1 MANCP
6 LHGVRAPLPWMILEP
21 TPPPCA
27 AHRRHCGPLCPH
39 SRLAVERGPADL
51 PDVPELA
58 GDTVAHRNTSVAS
71 ECRQA
76 IAFPTAPSLPC
87 PPLPPPLMLTSS
99 LARCRSHPLTAVPHA
114 TMLTGCTMTAR
125 CVPASRRAWL
135 GHLGHFGRWTRLDRE
150 VVGQIWPNTVP
161 RIKILFPLFSISKLL
176 PIFENQYKFVENP

>member
-6 LHGVRAPLPWMILEP
+6 LLGVRAPLPWMFLEP

-27 AHRRHCGPLCPH
+27 AHRRHRGPLCPL

-76 IAFPTAPSLPC
+76 IAFPTAPSLPR
-87 PPLPPPLMLTSS
+87 PPLPPT
-99 LARCRSHPLTAVPHA
+99 PHA
-114 TMLTGCTMTAR
+114 HVVASTLPEPSSHRRSSRRHADRVHDDCTMCA
-125 CVPASRRAWL
+125 CVTPCVAGPPGPFWP
-135 GHLGHFGRWTRLDRE
+135 LD
-150 VVGQIWPNTVP
+150 
-161 RIKILFPLFSISKLL
+161 
-176 PIFENQYKFVENP
+176 